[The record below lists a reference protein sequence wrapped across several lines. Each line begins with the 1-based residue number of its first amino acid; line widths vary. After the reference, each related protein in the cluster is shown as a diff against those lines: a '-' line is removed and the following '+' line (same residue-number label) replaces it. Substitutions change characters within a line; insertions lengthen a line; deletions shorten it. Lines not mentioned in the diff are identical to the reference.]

1 MSATLATPQ
10 SLFRKSPEE
19 QMYRREHTFKDYFP
33 PAKSPMANDPVSPTT
48 DDVGAGVVVPAEKR
62 KPLLLLV
69 DDNEI
74 NLQVCTPRS

>member
-1 MSATLATPQ
+1 
-10 SLFRKSPEE
+10 
-19 QMYRREHTFKDYFP
+19 
-33 PAKSPMANDPVSPTT
+33 MANDPVSATM
-48 DDVGAGVVVPAEKR
+48 DDDGAGVVVPTEKR